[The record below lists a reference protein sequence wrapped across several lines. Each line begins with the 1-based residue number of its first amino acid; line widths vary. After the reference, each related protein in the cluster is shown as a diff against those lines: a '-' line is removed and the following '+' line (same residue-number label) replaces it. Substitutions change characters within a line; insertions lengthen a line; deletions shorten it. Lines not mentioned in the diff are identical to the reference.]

1 MRNLKITRER
11 KMNAAGVEFFVILD
25 GRNIG
30 GIENGGTANVGIDY
44 GSHTIKICADM
55 GDGRHLSGDYEIRP
69 GQADVQCHIYRK
81 FTLIDK
87 NDICLDIR

>member
-1 MRNLKITRER
+1 
-11 KMNAAGVEFFVILD
+11 
-25 GRNIG
+25 
-30 GIENGGTANVGIDY
+30 
-44 GSHTIKICADM
+44 M